1 MSAARGKNEKE
12 MYDEVDKLAAED
24 KKIKDEKRN
33 LYTESEDMMKKL
45 NRGNIRFSLN
55 RSRR

>member
-1 MSAARGKNEKE
+1 

-33 LYTESEDMMKKL
+33 LYTESEEYDEEVE
-45 NRGNIRFSLN
+45 
-55 RSRR
+55 